1 LRSRARRGHWID
13 RGTQRR
19 VVAFILLKAE
29 IMRDGLPARG
39 KSTGK
44 KAAPARGAKPAARPR
59 AAALR
64 SKAVATTS
72 AATGGSQ
79 TRQRILDVA
88 TKEFAAKGYDGARV
102 DDIMR
107 LSKVSKNLI
116 YHYFGSKEKLFIAV
130 LEQAYQGMHAYQM
143 TWPLDVASPADGI
156 RKLVRSTFKYWRD
169 NPEFIGLLNSENFH
183 RGKHLRK
190 SKVTKA
196 GYGGLIGKISNLL
209 KEGEKSGDFRTGV
222 DPVELYISI
231 SALAY
236 HYLSNRY
243 TLSYL
248 LDRKLSTEDEM
259 KARIVHI
266 EDLTLGYLQYGA
278 TGKGRARKTA

>member
-1 LRSRARRGHWID
+1 MQNELP
-13 RGTQRR
+13 T
-19 VVAFILLKAE
+19 
-29 IMRDGLPARG
+29 RD
-39 KSTGK
+39 KIK
-44 KAAPARGAKPAARPR
+44 EKAPATSISRTAATIRGLTSRQKGTAVEVKPAVN
-59 AAALR
+59 
-64 SKAVATTS
+64 K
-72 AATGGSQ
+72 

-88 TKEFAAKGYDGARV
+88 TQQFAAKGYDGARV

-130 LEQAYQGMHAYQM
+130 LEQAYQGMHEHQT
-143 TWPLDVASPADGI
+143 TWPLDLKSPVDGI
-156 RKLVRSTFKYWRD
+156 RKLVQSTFSYWRGS
-169 NPEFIGLLNSENFH
+169 PEFIGLLNSENFH
-183 RGKHLRK
+183 KGRHLRK
-190 SKVTKA
+190 SKLSKA
-196 GYGGLIGKISNLL
+196 GYTGLLGKIAALL
-209 KEGEKSGDFRTGV
+209 KEGERAGQFRSNV

-248 LDRKLSTEDEM
+248 LDRKLSNEVEM

-266 EDLTLGYLQYGA
+266 EEITLGYLQHGA
-278 TGKGRARKTA
+278 RSKTTKGSR

>member
-1 LRSRARRGHWID
+1 MQPGREKPTKMKGA
-13 RGTQRR
+13 
-19 VVAFILLKAE
+19 
-29 IMRDGLPARG
+29 PA
-39 KSTGK
+39 KGK
-44 KAAPARGAKPAARPR
+44 KVAPAVPR
-59 AAALR
+59 AASPRTMAPV
-64 SKAVATTS
+64 AVNGTT
-72 AATGGSQ
+72 TNVNK

-88 TKEFAAKGYDGARV
+88 TQEFSAKGYDGARI

-130 LEQAYQGMHAYQM
+130 LEQAYQGMHAHQM
-143 TWPLDVASPADGI
+143 TWPLDVSSPVDGI

-169 NPEFIGLLNSENFH
+169 SPEFIGLLNSENFH
-183 RGKHLRK
+183 KGKHLRK
-190 SKVTKA
+190 SKLTKA
-196 GYGGLIGKISNLL
+196 GYSGLLGNIAKLL
-209 KEGEKSGDFRTGV
+209 KEGARSGDFRSDV

-278 TGKGRARKTA
+278 PGHKGRSRGIT

>member
-1 LRSRARRGHWID
+1 
-13 RGTQRR
+13 
-19 VVAFILLKAE
+19 
-29 IMRDGLPARG
+29 MRNGRPVRG
-39 KSTGK
+39 KPTMQQT
-44 KAAPARGAKPAARPR
+44 APAKGRKAPPGKPR
-59 AAALR
+59 AASANNV
-64 SKAVATTS
+64 AVIAS
-72 AATGGSQ
+72 NAAASHANK

-88 TKEFAAKGYDGARV
+88 TQEFSAKGYDGARV

-143 TWPLDVASPADGI
+143 TWPLDVASPVDGI
-156 RKLVRSTFKYWRD
+156 RKLVRSTFKYWRES
-169 NPEFIGLLNSENFH
+169 PEFIGLLNSENFH
-183 RGKHLRK
+183 KGRHLRK
-190 SKVTKA
+190 SKLTKA
-196 GYGGLIGKISNLL
+196 GYSGLLGNIDNLL
-209 KEGEKSGDFRTGV
+209 KEGARSGDFRSDV

-259 KARIVHI
+259 QARIAHI

-278 TGKGRARKTA
+278 AGKARSRKAG

>member
-1 LRSRARRGHWID
+1 
-13 RGTQRR
+13 
-19 VVAFILLKAE
+19 
-29 IMRDGLPARG
+29 MRDGLPAP
-39 KSTGK
+39 SHPTND
-44 KAAPARGAKPAARPR
+44 KAAPARKTKLVARPR
-59 AAALR
+59 AAAPR
-64 SKAVATTS
+64 GK
-72 AATGGSQ
+72 AATAMGRSQ

-88 TKEFAAKGYDGARV
+88 TKEFSAKGYDGARV

-116 YHYFGSKEKLFIAV
+116 YHYFVSKEKLFIAV

-143 TWPLDVASPADGI
+143 TWPLNVTSPADGI

-190 SKVTKA
+190 SKLTKA
-196 GYGGLIGKISNLL
+196 GYGGLIGKISTLL
-209 KEGEKSGDFRTGV
+209 KQGEEAGDFRAGV
-222 DPVELYISI
+222 DAVELYISI

-248 LDRKLSTEDEM
+248 LDRKLSTEREM
-259 KARIVHI
+259 KARVAHI

-278 TGKGRARKTA
+278 TGNGPVRKT

>member
-1 LRSRARRGHWID
+1 MTAI
-13 RGTQRR
+13 T
-19 VVAFILLKAE
+19 LLKAK
-29 IMRDGLPARG
+29 IMHHRRPVRE
-39 KSTGK
+39 KSNK
-44 KAAPARGAKPAARPR
+44 KAASASGGKAAAGRPR
-59 AAALR
+59 AIATQRKALR
-64 SKAVATTS
+64 VAEG
-72 AATGGSQ
+72 AATNGSK

-88 TKEFAAKGYDGARV
+88 TQEFSTKGYDGARI

-107 LSKVSKNLI
+107 MSKVSKNLI

-130 LEQAYQGMHAYQM
+130 LEQAYQGMHRHHM
-143 TWPLDVASPADGI
+143 TWPLDVSSPVDGI

-169 NPEFIGLLNSENFH
+169 SPEFIGLLNSENFH
-183 RGKHLRK
+183 KGKHLRK
-190 SKVTKA
+190 SKLTKA
-196 GYGGLIGKISNLL
+196 GYGGLIGNIASLL
-209 KEGEKSGDFRTGV
+209 KQGAKLGDFRSGV

-278 TGKGRARKTA
+278 AGGNGRSRRGR